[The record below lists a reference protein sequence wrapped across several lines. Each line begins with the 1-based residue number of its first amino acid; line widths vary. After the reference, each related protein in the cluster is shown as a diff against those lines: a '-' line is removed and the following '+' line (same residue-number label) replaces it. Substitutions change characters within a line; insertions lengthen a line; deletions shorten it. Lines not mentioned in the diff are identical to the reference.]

1 MSGGLIG
8 ILGQFLTNI
17 FLKFYELIKNLGY
30 HIADN
35 INDLDLAIEDKILD
49 IDPLW
54 LTNWSYAVNKYYP
67 KYVTND
73 KGFTG
78 TILSDFPREYIDKIN
93 TICNNAKS

>member
-1 MSGGLIG
+1 M
-8 ILGQFLTNI
+8 
-17 FLKFYELIKNLGY
+17 
-30 HIADN
+30 
-35 INDLDLAIEDKILD
+35 LD

-67 KYVTND
+67 KYVNID